1 MVKPEKL
8 SKEEIKEV
16 EQIVDKALRS
26 SFAQRRVG
34 DTPTD
39 NFQLVPKKYVDTK
52 KTFSIASSGTNF
64 NVGGVIFDHF
74 VDVGNT
80 HTNGTVDTLYADTM
94 PASILG
100 NNADKIEAEYGGKFV
115 SSGTASREVQV
126 FFAGT
131 SIFDTGTLTV
141 SLSSSWTC
149 YVTIIRV
156 SATVVRYM
164 VSFSTEGAA
173 LAAYTSVGEL
183 TGLTLSN
190 TNILSITGQSNG
202 TGAAVNDVVAKLGSV
217 SYFPAA

>member
-1 MVKPEKL
+1 MLTNQDK
-8 SKEEIKEV
+8 KEV
-16 EQIVDKALRS
+16 ETIFNKATKRDNFKRQI
-26 SFAQRRVG
+26 G

-39 NFQLVPKKYVDTK
+39 ALQLVPRKYVDSK
-52 KTFSIASSGTNF
+52 KTFSIASSGTTF
-64 NVGGVIFDHF
+64 NIGGVIFDHF

-80 HTNGTVDTLYADTM
+80 HTDGTVDTLYTDTI
-94 PASILG
+94 PAKMLANSG
-100 NNADKIEAEYGGKFV
+100 DKIEAEYGGKFV

-149 YVTIIRV
+149 YVLLIRV

-183 TGLTLSN
+183 TGLTL
-190 TNILSITGQSNG
+190 TTTTVLRITGQSNG